1 MNLSRRERMI
11 GLAALIAVA
20 LLAADRLLLSPL
32 LEKREAMAMERAAL
46 TEELDRALLLMRSRR
61 EAMSQWRR
69 MTDEALIQDQAAAES
84 RLLHALRTWS
94 RQSRLSL
101 HTVQPERAHS
111 EHGMQVIALRA
122 GASGDMAAVARF
134 LFLAESAD
142 DLPLRIERLRLAQG
156 QQGDQ
161 LTLELRLSTLCRS
174 PASPV
179 AVGPSRAVAE
189 DQAQSL
195 AALQVEASE

>member
-1 MNLSRRERMI
+1 MNLNRRERMI

-179 AVGPSRAVAE
+179 AVGPSRAVAQ
-189 DQAQSL
+189 DQAPSL